1 MPTTPQ
7 GVGAVRGGVPFMK
20 RINLAPTCWVAIL
33 SPLDP
38 QGGDEG
44 GNRHHG
50 VDVIVKVRMEAQ
62 HRGSLSNASLSF
74 DIRKISCQ
82 LSEGRLRGTDEC
94 HLEPI
99 PYPLRGSTWPA
110 VVVVEQDISDVVPVL
125 LQTTAP
131 RSVNLGEQVRRQR
144 CNTKIVQVDLEIQGG
159 SLNAARLEGALREAG
174 FIPDGERVWRWRDQV
189 APAMVVKVEFL
200 AHLEDARPLCRED
213 PGRDHREERT
223 PDFRRTRRPI
233 GTLSKVAR
241 LATTNRVRHHVPPS
255 DGWPPQPRD
264 PPTR

>member
-144 CNTKIVQVDLEIQGG
+144 CNTKIVQVDLEIR
-159 SLNAARLEGALREAG
+159 A
-174 FIPDGERVWRWRDQV
+174 
-189 APAMVVKVEFL
+189 
-200 AHLEDARPLCRED
+200 D
-213 PGRDHREERT
+213 P
-223 PDFRRTRRPI
+223 
-233 GTLSKVAR
+233 
-241 LATTNRVRHHVPPS
+241 
-255 DGWPPQPRD
+255 
-264 PPTR
+264 